1 MRAGLECRQLRAHR
15 FQPNRALAV
24 TLIDD
29 VGNAH
34 FMQAHAGVLGRQR
47 RKKSL

>member
-15 FQPNRALAV
+15 FQPDRALAV
-24 TLIDD
+24 ALIDD
-29 VGNAH
+29 LGNAH
-34 FMQAHAGVLGRQR
+34 FMQAHTSVLGRQR